1 MQLYILL
8 SVSSIPVWSY
18 VYRNV
23 FHSSLSSSS
32 SHAALKLYRRHY
44 DNNMNDDRTFVLLP
58 LYNNNNK
65 NINNNNINN
74 RQDTYD
80 KDDALIPT
88 NDFYQYMERKLR
100 PKHVGIPRKRMDQQ
114 FAIQLMRNSY
124 NIVDDLD
131 FVAMDEF
138 QKDFFLFR

>member
-8 SVSSIPVWSY
+8 SVSSISVLSY

-58 LYNNNNK
+58 LYNTNN

-80 KDDALIPT
+80 IDDALIPT